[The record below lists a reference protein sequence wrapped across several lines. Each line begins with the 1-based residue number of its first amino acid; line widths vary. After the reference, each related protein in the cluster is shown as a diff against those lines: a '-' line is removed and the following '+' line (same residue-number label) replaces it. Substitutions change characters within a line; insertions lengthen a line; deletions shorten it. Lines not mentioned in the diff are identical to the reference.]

1 MNSAKFY
8 GTHKEFRMN
17 GFFTYAGMRAKH
29 ESTKPIRGD
38 GANAGLIPLGKRNK
52 TQEQLIRKVIGDQVV
67 YACRL
72 YDTDCIEYWPDG
84 SVLIRDGGHNTQ
96 TTGKFIHEWSPFACW
111 RQYSQLWVR
120 FTKLNRDVVNY
131 PVSAVGDRYEPYIT
145 VDMNGSRQWKRVGK
159 QTVTKQIVDRTAMA
173 NARAPMKPFL
183 DYAKATLNMSD
194 GWIMHGTRKEVFVE
208 QGTRITALHRNSI
221 GFNKQ
226 LYLAIKEDS
235 DFYVP
240 ALCLLLPD
248 HMARETRLSDI
259 EVVDERMPK
268 FGNIPTFKR
277 VFDTKH
283 TYVQLRDAVDVMIK
297 KACDV
302 MMLVE
307 EEPRNPTRSVKRV
320 ET

>member
-1 MNSAKFY
+1 
-8 GTHKEFRMN
+8 MN

-38 GANAGLIPLGKRNK
+38 GTNAGAIPLGKRNK
-52 TQEQLIRKVIGDQVV
+52 TREQLVRKVIDEQVV

-84 SVLIRDGGHNTQ
+84 SVLIRDGGHNTV
-96 TTGKFIHEWSPFACW
+96 TTGKFIHDWSPFACW

-120 FTKLNRDVVNY
+120 FKNHSEAIVNY
-131 PVSAVGDRYEPYIT
+131 PVSAGGDKYEPHVI
-145 VDMNGSRQWKRVGK
+145 VDMHGARKWKRVGK

-194 GWIMHGTRKEVFVE
+194 GWIMHGTRKEVLVE
-208 QGTRITALHRNSI
+208 QGTRITALHRNSVA
-221 GFNKQ
+221 FNKQ

-240 ALCLLLPD
+240 ALCMLLPE
-248 HMARETRLSDI
+248 HVARDSRLAAT
-259 EVVDERMPK
+259 EELDERMPV
-268 FGNIPTFKR
+268 FGNMSVPVYKR
-277 VFDTKH
+277 HFDTKH

>member
-1 MNSAKFY
+1 
-8 GTHKEFRMN
+8 
-17 GFFTYAGMRAKH
+17 
-29 ESTKPIRGD
+29 
-38 GANAGLIPLGKRNK
+38 
-52 TQEQLIRKVIGDQVV
+52 
-67 YACRL
+67 
-72 YDTDCIEYWPDG
+72 
-84 SVLIRDGGHNTQ
+84 
-96 TTGKFIHEWSPFACW
+96 
-111 RQYSQLWVR
+111 
-120 FTKLNRDVVNY
+120 
-131 PVSAVGDRYEPYIT
+131 
-145 VDMNGSRQWKRVGK
+145 
-159 QTVTKQIVDRTAMA
+159 
-173 NARAPMKPFL
+173 
-183 DYAKATLNMSD
+183 
-194 GWIMHGTRKEVFVE
+194 VFVE

-259 EVVDERMPK
+259 EELDERMPI
-268 FGNIPTFKR
+268 FGKKHVPVYKR
-277 VFDTKH
+277 VFDTRH

>member
-1 MNSAKFY
+1 
-8 GTHKEFRMN
+8 MN

-38 GANAGLIPLGKRNK
+38 GTNAGLIPLGKRNK
-52 TQEQLIRKVIGDQVV
+52 TQEQLVRKVVDDQVV

-84 SVLIRDGGHNTQ
+84 SVLIRDGGHNTV
-96 TTGKFIHEWSPFACW
+96 TTGKFIHDWSPFACW

-120 FTKLNRDVVNY
+120 FTNLNKDVVNY
-131 PVSAVGDRYEPYIT
+131 PVSAEGDKYEPYIT

-159 QTVTKQIVDRTAMA
+159 QTVTKSYVDKTAMA

-183 DYAKATLNMSD
+183 DWAKATLNMSD

-208 QGTRITALHRNSI
+208 QGTRRRRSVAY
-221 GFNKQ
+221 NKQ

-240 ALCLLLPD
+240 ALCLLLPEHVAID
-248 HMARETRLSDI
+248 SRLAATEELDP
-259 EVVDERMPK
+259 RMPV
-268 FGNIPTFKR
+268 FGNMSVPVYVR

>member
-52 TQEQLIRKVIGDQVV
+52 TQEQLIRKVVGDQVV

-96 TTGKFIHEWSPFACW
+96 ATGKFIHEWSPFACW

-120 FTKLNRDVVNY
+120 FANLNRDVVNY

-194 GWIMHGTRKEVFVE
+194 GWIMHGTRKEVLVE
-208 QGTRITALHRNSI
+208 QGMKVTALHRNSVAY
-221 GFNKQ
+221 NKQ
-226 LYLAIKEDS
+226 LYLAIQNDS
-235 DFYVP
+235 DFYIA

-248 HMARETRLSDI
+248 HLARETRLSDVEI
-259 EVVDERMPK
+259 IDERMPK

-277 VFDTKH
+277 VFDTRH

-307 EEPRNPTRSVKRV
+307 EEPRNPTRTTRRG
-320 ET
+320 T

>member
-1 MNSAKFY
+1 M
-8 GTHKEFRMN
+8 
-17 GFFTYAGMRAKH
+17 
-29 ESTKPIRGD
+29 
-38 GANAGLIPLGKRNK
+38 
-52 TQEQLIRKVIGDQVV
+52 
-67 YACRL
+67 
-72 YDTDCIEYWPDG
+72 
-84 SVLIRDGGHNTQ
+84 
-96 TTGKFIHEWSPFACW
+96 
-111 RQYSQLWVR
+111 
-120 FTKLNRDVVNY
+120 
-131 PVSAVGDRYEPYIT
+131 
-145 VDMNGSRQWKRVGK
+145 
-159 QTVTKQIVDRTAMA
+159 
-173 NARAPMKPFL
+173 
-183 DYAKATLNMSD
+183 LNMSD

-277 VFDTKH
+277 VFDTRH